1 MWNLSAPASTT
12 LTLAAQVGT
21 INDPIDP
28 PANFSSAEGIANGAS
43 GWRTIGGS
51 VVLRYIGRSDE
62 WAGCIDYAEGV
73 ANYTSEPL

>member
-1 MWNLSAPASTT
+1 MWNIAAPANTA

-21 INDPIDP
+21 INDLVDP
-28 PANFSSAEGIANGAS
+28 PATFSSTEGVASGAS

-62 WAGCIDYAEGV
+62 
-73 ANYTSEPL
+73 

>member
-1 MWNLSAPASTT
+1 MWNLSAPANTA

-21 INDPIDP
+21 SSDSVDP
-28 PANFSSAEGIANGAS
+28 PAAFSSAEGVANGAS

-62 WAGCIDYAEGV
+62 
-73 ANYTSEPL
+73 

>member
-1 MWNLSAPASTT
+1 MWNISAPANTG

-21 INDPIDP
+21 SVDPVDP
-28 PANFSSAEGIANGAS
+28 PANFSSVEGVTNGAS

-62 WAGCIDYAEGV
+62 
-73 ANYTSEPL
+73 